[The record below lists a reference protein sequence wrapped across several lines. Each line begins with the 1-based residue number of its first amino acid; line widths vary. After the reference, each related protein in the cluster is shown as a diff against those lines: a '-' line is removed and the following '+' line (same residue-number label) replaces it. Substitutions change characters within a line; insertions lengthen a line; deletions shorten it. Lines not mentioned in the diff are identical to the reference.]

1 MTSTANPIS
10 EDEAVMF
17 AGRRWTVAFI
27 NYNAGS
33 HECRTYCRRMDLRAA
48 DGTTRQGIR
57 ECELTAAPAGMVEG
71 ESIPCTV
78 GAVEVVLLCVRP
90 NAAYRVRVLNG
101 GREVDELTRSYPT
114 EVEAR
119 TVARSTVKLFNR
131 GASVQLVLD
140 SLEHAAVLLAQTPA
154 PSDLAA

>member
-1 MTSTANPIS
+1 MTSTAN
-10 EDEAVMF
+10 
-17 AGRRWTVAFI
+17 
-27 NYNAGS
+27 
-33 HECRTYCRRMDLRAA
+33 
-48 DGTTRQGIR
+48 
-57 ECELTAAPAGMVEG
+57 PAGMVEG
-71 ESIPCTV
+71 EQIAMTV